1 MSLIYEATHK
11 DGPNIKDWVTK
22 CKSSR
27 IGFHLSCPTGPSCWI
42 GLCVC
47 VIVLS
52 EEVDR
57 LQMISEG
64 MDQTVKKS
72 VCV

>member
-1 MSLIYEATHK
+1 M
-11 DGPNIKDWVTK
+11 
-22 CKSSR
+22 
-27 IGFHLSCPTGPSCWI
+27 
-42 GLCVC
+42 CVC

-64 MDQTVKKS
+64 MDQTVKKKCM
-72 VCV
+72 CVNMDVSPRHRR